1 MKLEQADAVWLDAR
15 HEFSFAE
22 LAQCSRLSEA
32 ELREL
37 VDYGALVPTNP
48 QEAEWTFGGDIVV
61 TMQAAGRLRDD
72 RGAQRLGARLGFL
85 PGHLLQR
92 AGEHDRLAGNR
103 RAFDLSGGERS
114 DLHFLQQILDH
125 FRVVG
130 FVEEI
135 LDRLRQRAVGLE

>member
-37 VDYGALVPTNP
+37 VDYGVLTPTDP
-48 QEAEWTFGGDIVV
+48 QGAEWTFGGDIVV

-72 RGAQRLGARLGFL
+72 LELDPQALALALTLIGRIRDLEAQLRSLRAQL
-85 PGHLLQR
+85 P
-92 AGEHDRLAGNR
+92 R
-103 RAFDLSGGERS
+103 RSA
-114 DLHFLQQILDH
+114 
-125 FRVVG
+125 
-130 FVEEI
+130 
-135 LDRLRQRAVGLE
+135 